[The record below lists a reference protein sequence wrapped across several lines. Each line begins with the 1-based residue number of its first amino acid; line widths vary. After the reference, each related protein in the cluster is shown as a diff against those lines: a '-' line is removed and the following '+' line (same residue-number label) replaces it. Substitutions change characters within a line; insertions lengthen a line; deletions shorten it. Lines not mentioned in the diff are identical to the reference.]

1 MVDSIAEPA
10 RASFIPGF
18 FEVKRAAIE
27 AGARG
32 AAIAGSGPA
41 VFAVAEPRANANKV
55 ANAMSEAFKGAGL
68 KCDTIITSPGRGV
81 RILKRG

>member
-10 RASFIPGF
+10 REHLIPGF
-18 FEVKRAAIE
+18 SEVKRAAIE
-27 AGARG
+27 AGALG
-32 AAIAGSGPA
+32 TAMAGSGPA
-41 VFAVAEPRANANKV
+41 VFAVAEPRANVNKV
-55 ANAMSEAFKGAGL
+55 ANAMSGAFKGAGL